1 MNAVLHFAAEVGLRV
16 TTLRFPII
24 AQKTIILAAVYPHLK
39 EIVLFENQID
49 LYCCSRA
56 ERDRDQLVQRLILH
70 EIHHYLSWLQSG
82 GKGWKARDP
91 EAERAATR
99 FAESWAP

>member
-39 EIVLFENQID
+39 EIILFENQID
-49 LYCCSRA
+49 LYCCSPSRNGP
-56 ERDRDQLVQRLILH
+56 RPT
-70 EIHHYLSWLQSG
+70 G
-82 GKGWKARDP
+82 P
-91 EAERAATR
+91 ETD
-99 FAESWAP
+99 SS